1 MPDYINW
8 YLVEL
13 RLRLQSHMSQNRVEG
28 IVSEVESHL
37 CETAMKLQ
45 ETPGMT
51 QYLAELEA
59 VRAFGQ
65 PQLVATTYL
74 QESNPKF
81 LGMKPLWVVLA
92 SGLTAIGCW
101 VFHWIS
107 LQNYFDNFGATWQNG
122 LALMVGLAAL
132 TIFVASCRAGHRSYF
147 RPLLALGTGTAVGLV
162 FLLSF
167 WIVGSKD
174 DHQGFSRIHLGR
186 DELVAQ
192 ASLRKLDKLE
202 AYLQGGAAAF
212 SKAKSAID
220 LPIEYRDLDRAA
232 AYLDQPGL
240 NDYGQL
246 YSYEESSTPALFT
259 TPADYVAAYVD
270 GRIWGVNVADN
281 FAEAKKTWAE
291 RAGKALG
298 RIDPQREGL
307 NGLLASAREARS
319 GRLFFFNPRVY
330 GEAVFWS
337 IVFMPVLLTLNAV
350 AFNWRRRRPVWPSRQ
365 IA

>member
-13 RLRLQSHMSQNRVEG
+13 RLRLQPHLSQNAVEG

-37 CETAMKLQ
+37 CETSLKLR

-51 QYLAELEA
+51 QLQADLEA

-81 LGMKPLWVVLA
+81 LGLKPLWVVLV
-92 SGLTAIGCW
+92 SGLAAIGCW
-101 VFHWIS
+101 VSHWIS
-107 LQNYFDNFGATWQNG
+107 LQGYFDNFGATWQNG
-122 LALMVGLAAL
+122 IALMIGLAAL
-132 TIFVASCRAGHRSYF
+132 TIFVAACRAGHRSYF
-147 RPLLALGTGTAVGLV
+147 RPLLALGGGTAIGLV

-186 DELVAQ
+186 DEKVARI
-192 ASLRKLDKLE
+192 SLKNLDRLE
-202 AYLQGGAAAF
+202 SYLRGGVTAY
-212 SKAKSAID
+212 SKAKSASD
-220 LPIEYRDLDRAA
+220 LPLEYRDLNRAA
-232 AYLDQPGL
+232 TRVNQPGL
-240 NDYGQL
+240 LNYGRL
-246 YSYEESSTPALFT
+246 YSSDGSLTPDVFT
-259 TPADYVAAYVD
+259 VPSDYVSAYVD
-270 GRIWGVNVADN
+270 GRIWGIYTAET
-281 FAEAKKTWAE
+281 FAEAKKAWIE
-291 RAGKALG
+291 KAGKALG

-307 NGLLASAREARS
+307 NGLLASAEEARS

-330 GEAVFWS
+330 ADAVIWA
-337 IVFMPVLLTLNAV
+337 ILFMPVLLTLNSV
-350 AFNWRRRRPVWPSRQ
+350 AFAWRRRRPVWPSRQ